1 MRRKP
6 ACNPEAFSNSFL
18 LCRGFIP
25 KIETS
30 VPKSADSFS
39 SSGTGGSLLPEKLLE
54 IALRLF
60 YGTASLS
67 GESARYAGG
76 RGPVVAEVGFVS
88 DPLELG
94 LRLDA
99 FVVAGF
105 GVEAA
110 VEADMEVAAAI
121 GTGALAREIFVY
133 GDFFSTERTDVH
145 GSMITSPDAV
155 PKHA

>member
-1 MRRKP
+1 M
-6 ACNPEAFSNSFL
+6 
-18 LCRGFIP
+18 
-25 KIETS
+25 S

-54 IALRLF
+54 IAFRLF
-60 YGTASLS
+60 YGSASLS

-76 RGPVVAEVGFVS
+76 RAALGRSPVVAEVGLVS

-110 VEADMEVAAAI
+110 VEADMEVAAAA
-121 GTGALAREIFVY
+121 GTGALSREIFVY